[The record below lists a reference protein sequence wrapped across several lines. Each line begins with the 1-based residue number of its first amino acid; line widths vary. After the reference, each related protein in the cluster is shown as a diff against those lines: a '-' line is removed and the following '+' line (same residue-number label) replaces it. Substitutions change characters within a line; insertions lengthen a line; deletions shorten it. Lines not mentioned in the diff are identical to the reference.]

1 MQMHSGAISLRM
13 LIVQPLTS
21 YLYTVKACVY
31 AMNISAQL
39 MMKNAAKCDMQCELQ
54 NSVNYFMLERL
65 LCLWDMLEG
74 VLDPM

>member
-1 MQMHSGAISLRM
+1 MPFLAHDNFQLLASGIAQIK
-13 LIVQPLTS
+13 TF
-21 YLYTVKACVY
+21 VY

-39 MMKNAAKCDMQCELQ
+39 MMKNAANCDMQCELQ